1 MSEMVE
7 RVARAL
13 QAASEGDA
21 SEWTQWVREARAAI
35 EAMREATTEMARAA
49 SDPYT
54 EGRDEYWLRDEAWPA
69 MIDAAL
75 THGPSETQ
83 P

>member
-13 QAASEGDA
+13 FLAEHPTA
-21 SEWTQWVREARAAI
+21 EWSAGRARMKWFALAEAAI
-35 EAMREATTEMARAA
+35 AEMREPTEAMIEAADNRWI
-49 SDPYT
+49 SCGDL
-54 EGRDEYWLRDEAWPA
+54 WVK

-75 THGPSETQ
+75 SQ
-83 P
+83 SVK